1 VSSLRRFDDKVWD
14 EFFDFV
20 MPCDELTSDAELD
33 VELRRIKVDVTP
45 AVNRVLD
52 AARAARARERL
63 RAAQKA
69 RAGVLAKLGDL
80 IPTTVENVRQNIE
93 ELIARLSTPQQ
104 AVHFRKLRNASSE
117 QDLLSLYEDM
127 QRLNGLSKDANAGA
141 GPATANSE
149 ETTNDEQPGK

>member
-33 VELRRIKVDVTP
+33 AELRRMKVDVTS
-45 AVNRVLD
+45 AVNRVLE

-63 RAAQKA
+63 RAAQHT
-69 RAGVLAKLGDL
+69 RPSVLEKLGGL
-80 IPTTVENVRQNIE
+80 VPTTVENVRQNIE
-93 ELIARLSTPQQ
+93 ELISRFSTPQQ
-104 AVHFRKLRNASSE
+104 AVHFRKLRSASSE

-127 QRLNGLSKDANAGA
+127 QRLNGLANDADADVNTERGT
-141 GPATANSE
+141 PSRTDK
-149 ETTNDEQPGK
+149 DEQSGK